1 MGLFCTETVL
11 LYATE
16 LMKNVGR
23 IILFCAAN
31 LRFKIV
37 RSYLSC
43 SELFSNSGPKNFL
56 V

>member
-1 MGLFCTETVL
+1 MGLFCTDTVL

-37 RSYLSC
+37 RS
-43 SELFSNSGPKNFL
+43 
-56 V
+56 